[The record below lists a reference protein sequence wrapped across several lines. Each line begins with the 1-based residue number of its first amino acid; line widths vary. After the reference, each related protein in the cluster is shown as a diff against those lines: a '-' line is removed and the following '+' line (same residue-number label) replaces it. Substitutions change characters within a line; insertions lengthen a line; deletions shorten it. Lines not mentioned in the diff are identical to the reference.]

1 MPKHSTL
8 ESGHHQSQEKRAHK
22 HLFRTASSPH
32 FNQHG
37 VVASRGAKPPIHVE
51 FKMVVASH
59 VVFIQCPAS
68 CPRLRQ
74 EYGRHQRT
82 HPPQFATRQ
91 ASPLSNVVA
100 HRWQTT
106 VATRLN
112 RVKMT
117 NKKKTNSMN
126 AEGKGK
132 KKKTKGKIKDEMTR
146 IEAEI
151 RSAFASTHT
160 DTYTT

>member
-1 MPKHSTL
+1 MVEMFHSTL
-8 ESGHHQSQEKRAHK
+8 LCSQPTGTSNAETLHSGILAPPIARN
-22 HLFRTASSPH
+22 ASTQTLAQMH
-32 FNQHG
+32 RLRILTNM

-59 VVFIQCPAS
+59 VVFIQRPAS

-74 EYGRHQRT
+74 EYGPHQRT

-100 HRWQTT
+100 HRWQTK

-117 NKKKTNSMN
+117 NRKKTNSIN
-126 AEGKGK
+126 AEGKCLPCVCSVSCATLG
-132 KKKTKGKIKDEMTR
+132 
-146 IEAEI
+146 A
-151 RSAFASTHT
+151 
-160 DTYTT
+160 

>member
-1 MPKHSTL
+1 MSGLWWVLSCNVSLNTPLFPTNWHQQCRNTPLWNPGTTNRKKREHTNTCSDLHRLRIST
-8 ESGHHQSQEKRAHK
+8 
-22 HLFRTASSPH
+22 
-32 FNQHG
+32 NM
-37 VVASRGAKPPIHVE
+37 VVACLGAKPPIHVE

-100 HRWQTT
+100 HRWQTK

-117 NKKKTNSMN
+117 NRKKTNSIN
-126 AEGKGK
+126 AEGKGE
-132 KKKTKGKIKDEMTR
+132 KKKTKGKT
-146 IEAEI
+146 
-151 RSAFASTHT
+151 
-160 DTYTT
+160 